1 MASIGSSLYQ
11 EIHHI
16 IASHLAELGH
26 YVPVPENA
34 DSAVPEEILACVE
47 LLSEMTQHSPRSV
60 SYEIYRE
67 ACHCFATFH
76 AFLQTMNQKIDAEF
90 QVTNIGQV
98 YLKAKNWQR
107 LAEQNFKVTL
117 DEAWD
122 ILAPAIPDH
131 LEDLGDGQFEAR
143 WWKPVPVMDIEIIK
157 YTEGVE
163 IQGKPFEPKS
173 LPGGLGLRFTLTPEA
188 RAS

>member
-11 EIHHI
+11 EIHYI
-16 IASHLAELGH
+16 IANHLAELGH
-26 YVPVPENA
+26 YVPVPQDTEN
-34 DSAVPEEILACVE
+34 SVPEEVLACVE
-47 LLSEMTQHSPRSV
+47 LLSEISLHSPRSV
-60 SYEIYRE
+60 SYEVYRE
-67 ACHCFATFH
+67 SCNCLEVFQS
-76 AFLQTMNQKIDAEF
+76 FLQTMNQKVDAEF
-90 QVTNIGQV
+90 QATNIGQV
-98 YLKAKNWQR
+98 YAKAKGWQR

-117 DEAWD
+117 NEAWD

-163 IQGKPFEPKS
+163 IQGKPFEPRG

-188 RAS
+188 RV